1 MGSSMRPF
9 ALFRIWK
16 HETIDYRYTG
26 MSPSKNQLRLMYLR
40 IGCVLIIVPLCVL
53 ALVPLSSGS
62 PSWYSLQVGAVG
74 DAAGNGNMGV
84 SVQIQ
89 TNVYPVH
96 RPDIS
101 DSFWVADTL
110 ENGAFIQL
118 GYQIEPGYFCLRGI
132 VSPGNQSCT
141 GGVGMVGDSD
151 ARWFWQYWPNTR
163 GSDYYYGKGPA
174 GSVGSN
180 GQWHTY
186 TILSNSSR
194 GWDFE
199 LDGKRIDDIE
209 VPSAP
214 SNSPPY
220 IVAEKLTFSTQPGNL
235 GPVQFKNLQYL
246 DPTGKEFSWYNS
258 TSFSILTGCGV
269 GAQCLHD
276 SDYGV
281 TLEGAT
287 LIAGSGQNN
296 QSAGSAL
303 PEVLGVLPDSWLEV
317 LTVTLSA
324 AGASLAFLRV
334 RNTCWRMWRRRH
346 KIIQFF

>member
-1 MGSSMRPF
+1 
-9 ALFRIWK
+9 
-16 HETIDYRYTG
+16 
-26 MSPSKNQLRLMYLR
+26 LR
-40 IGCVLIIVPLCVL
+40 IGYLLVIVPFLVL

-89 TNVYPVH
+89 TNIYAV
-96 RPDIS
+96 RKPDIS

-151 ARWFWQYWPNTR
+151 ARWFWQYWPDTR
-163 GSDYYYGKGPA
+163 GSVYYYGKGSA

-180 GQWHTY
+180 GEWHTY
-186 TILSNSSR
+186 TILPDSSH
-194 GWDFE
+194 GWGFD
-199 LDGKRIDDIE
+199 LDGKQIDQID
-209 VPSAP
+209 VPCAP

-220 IVAEKLTFSTQPGNL
+220 VVAEKLTFSTQPGNL

-246 DPTGKEFSWYNS
+246 DPTGNVFSWHNS

-276 SDYGV
+276 SNYGV
-281 TLEGAT
+281 TLQGST

-296 QSAGSAL
+296 QSAGSTL
-303 PEVLGVLPDSWLEV
+303 LETLGVLPDSWLEV

-324 AGASLAFLRV
+324 AGASLSVLTIRSSY
-334 RNTCWRMWRRRH
+334 WRTWRRRH
-346 KIIQFF
+346 KVMQVF